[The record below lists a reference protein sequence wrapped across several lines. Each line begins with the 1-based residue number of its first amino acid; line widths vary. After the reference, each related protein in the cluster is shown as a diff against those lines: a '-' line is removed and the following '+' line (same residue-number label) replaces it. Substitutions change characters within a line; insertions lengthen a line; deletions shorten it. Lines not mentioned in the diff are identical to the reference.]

1 MHTEKKPPSEIDCA
15 IAQKVAALSNG
26 ATLGLPTGGVMGL
39 ETDMSFVFLAG
50 DRAYKLK
57 KAVRLPYLDFSTIEK
72 REEACRLELSLNRRL
87 APGSILPSVR
97 CAQLTKIWSSAAR
110 KAESWTSS

>member
-57 KAVRLPYLDFSTIEK
+57 KAVRLPYLDFSTIEGLPPGIVSQSK
-72 REEACRLELSLNRRL
+72 AGAGVYL
-87 APGSILPSVR
+87 AVCPLRAVDQDMVISG
-97 CAQLTKIWSSAAR
+97 TKGR
-110 KAESWTSS
+110 VVD